1 MFFNH
6 AQRPKPKQAD
16 HPRHMHLEY
25 EILLFMA
32 GGPSYVVD
40 GRKYPLSRGTLLLV
54 PPNSY
59 HFALVE
65 DAAVYHRYLLNFRG
79 DAFDRQL
86 LEDAFPKE
94 ARCYTLEESHSI
106 MQAFARLDGL
116 NKKELGQHKNAMLHS
131 FCTQI
136 LLEILMLDPDRSHD
150 VKQYPVLAYI
160 DKHLDTIR
168 SAEDV
173 ADAFFVS
180 VSTICHQFRDKMG
193 ISLMKYIR
201 QKRLLMARH
210 LLEKGERPMS
220 VYGKCGFSDYTTFY
234 KAYVRYFGA
243 PPSGEM
249 K

>member
-1 MFFNH
+1 
-6 AQRPKPKQAD
+6 
-16 HPRHMHLEY
+16 MHLEY

-40 GRKYPLSRGTLLLV
+40 GRKYPLSCGTLLLV

-65 DAAVYHRYLLNFRG
+65 DAAVYHRYLLNFRADG
-79 DAFDRQL
+79 VDRSL
-86 LEDAFPKE
+86 LQDAFPKE
-94 ARCYTLEESHSI
+94 PRCYQLEESHGI
-106 MQAFARLDGL
+106 FQAFQRLDAMT
-116 NKKELGQHKNAMLHS
+116 KMEIGQHRDVLLQS

-136 LLEILMLDPDRSHD
+136 LLELLQLDPDRSHEP
-150 VKQYPVLAYI
+150 KPHYPVLTYI

-168 SAEDV
+168 SANEV
-173 ADAFFVS
+173 AEAFYIS
-180 VSTICHQFRDKMG
+180 PSTLAHQFRDKMG

-210 LLEKGERPMS
+210 LLEKGERPLS
-220 VYGKCGFSDYTTFY
+220 IYSKCGFSDYTTFY
-234 KAYVRYFGA
+234 KAYVKYFGKA
-243 PPSGEM
+243 PSEN